1 MGMRQRR
8 GPAAASY
15 PPLRLVLLV
24 CACVE
29 PLCAEPE
36 PRAPL
41 DDFSF
46 IAPYDDINPFT
57 GERLFLLSSRAE
69 PLVLTRAVGGA
80 RFAPFLLTTRATR
93 SFVVT
98 GQRMIPQW
106 DLGGTA
112 TAHRSFVR
120 LTAEAQGSKG
130 WMTCHQPLTLPEWSA
145 TLELRASGASP
156 HLYGDG
162 LAIWLTKA
170 SDHIEGPV
178 FACVRLLSTS
188 GPCHTPSLALTA
200 LTRTGSRL
208 ACPQARGQVERP
220 WSLLRH
226 VSERGPLSSP

>member
-1 MGMRQRR
+1 MEMEPIPLAVVRSCRHAAQGDHACTLPGARVERWSVRAVRAR
-8 GPAAASY
+8 GCGPK
-15 PPLRLVLLV
+15 
-24 CACVE
+24 
-29 PLCAEPE
+29 
-36 PRAPL
+36 
-41 DDFSF
+41 
-46 IAPYDDINPFT
+46 
-57 GERLFLLSSRAE
+57 SS
-69 PLVLTRAVGGA
+69 AVGGA
-80 RFAPFLLTTRATR
+80 WFAHLLLTTRVPR

-178 FACVRLLSTS
+178 FA
-188 GPCHTPSLALTA
+188 
-200 LTRTGSRL
+200 
-208 ACPQARGQVERP
+208 
-220 WSLLRH
+220 
-226 VSERGPLSSP
+226 

>member
-1 MGMRQRR
+1 
-8 GPAAASY
+8 
-15 PPLRLVLLV
+15 
-24 CACVE
+24 
-29 PLCAEPE
+29 
-36 PRAPL
+36 
-41 DDFSF
+41 
-46 IAPYDDINPFT
+46 
-57 GERLFLLSSRAE
+57 
-69 PLVLTRAVGGA
+69 
-80 RFAPFLLTTRATR
+80 
-93 SFVVT
+93 
-98 GQRMIPQW
+98 MIPQW

-188 GPCHTPSLALTA
+188 GPHHP
-200 LTRTGSRL
+200 
-208 ACPQARGQVERP
+208 
-220 WSLLRH
+220 
-226 VSERGPLSSP
+226 